1 MLPHL
6 LYYWVA
12 QENEKLVGSYL
23 GVWMAR
29 FDDGQNQYINL
40 FFELQIMNI
49 LGYGF
54 QLESRSTLRRDRW
67 KDFRKKQTDIYGY
80 FSIMV
85 NVSAIAP
92 GKNS

>member
-67 KDFRKKQTDIYGY
+67 KDFRKKTDRYLWILLDNG
-80 FSIMV
+80 
-85 NVSAIAP
+85 
-92 GKNS
+92 